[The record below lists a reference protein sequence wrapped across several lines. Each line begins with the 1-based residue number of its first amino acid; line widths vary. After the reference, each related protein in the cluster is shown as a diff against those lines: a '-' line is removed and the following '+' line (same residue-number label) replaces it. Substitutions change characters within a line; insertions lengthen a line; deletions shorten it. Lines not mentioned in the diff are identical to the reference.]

1 MPVELFDK
9 GVGLGNDGVHARIY
23 FNLRGIGLKSSVGA
37 PKQGVGGFQCFLG
50 TNIQP
55 IAGDGPGV
63 HGFLWIQPLDEPAG
77 LVRIVA
83 FSDVA
88 ANLCQRG
95 ARVSR
100 KSRNN
105 HFPGD
110 ARGGKGYKT
119 QKRGWR
125 RRRRSFLVLGP
136 KAQSNYVSFSV
147 CLSQPQHTHFS

>member
-1 MPVELFDK
+1 MPVELVDK

-23 FNLRGIGLKSSVGA
+23 FNLRGKGLKSSVGA

-50 TNIQP
+50 TDIQP

-63 HGFLWIQPLDEPAG
+63 HGLLWIQPLDEPDG

-95 ARVSR
+95 ARV
-100 KSRNN
+100 KIE
-105 HFPGD
+105 GD
-110 ARGGKGYKT
+110 ADQGTLGLSRF
-119 QKRGWR
+119 
-125 RRRRSFLVLGP
+125 FLEAGNLVG
-136 KAQSNYVSFSV
+136 VV
-147 CLSQPQHTHFS
+147 